1 MILLKKFPSEEEDEE
16 DEDDEDDDEPPA
28 TLKTFPP
35 EFLFASSA
43 ALKATSKIS
52 PQCLHFFASFLT
64 SSWQYGHI
72 CIVCYVLGCSK
83 NKYTEFE

>member
-1 MILLKKFPSEEEDEE
+1 VILLKKFPFEEEEDEE

-64 SSWQYGHI
+64 SS
-72 CIVCYVLGCSK
+72 
-83 NKYTEFE
+83 